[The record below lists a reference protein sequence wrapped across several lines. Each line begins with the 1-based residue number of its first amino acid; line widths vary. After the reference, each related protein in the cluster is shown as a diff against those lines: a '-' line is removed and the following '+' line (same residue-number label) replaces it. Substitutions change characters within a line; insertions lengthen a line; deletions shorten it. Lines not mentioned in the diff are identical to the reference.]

1 MSGLAAEI
9 RTCAA
14 SEQFDLGGFTEQRA
28 SDLIRAGTAGEP
40 STPRSNPLQPSPL
53 LWTPP
58 PPW

>member
-28 SDLIRAGTAGEP
+28 SDLIRAGTVGRAL
-40 STPRSNPLQPSPL
+40 NSPV
-53 LWTPP
+53 
-58 PPW
+58 